1 MIFWPQWNQHE
12 NSVQNTNAGPGAIHF
27 PKPKSHR
34 TLQEVPWTYFME
46 HLPLER
52 LTIKDGKIY
61 ELYNGKLSNPF
72 MGVSQMQVAKKLAV
86 KERDQHQCE
95 FGFELSSPAD
105 PVWVQMF
112 MADLGKISVEF
123 QGDRMLLTCLPS
135 DLEQNYRQIKDS
147 MTKTNARYAKERQE
161 LVAKIAAKDEA
172 LNSARKTQEDRTTA
186 LKDQFDR
193 LKL

>member
-1 MIFWPQWNQHE
+1 MQ
-12 NSVQNTNAGPGAIHF
+12 
-27 PKPKSHR
+27 
-34 TLQEVPWTYFME
+34 

-72 MGVSQMQVAKKLAV
+72 MGVSQLQVAKKLAV
-86 KERDQHQCE
+86 KERDQRQCE

-105 PVWVQMF
+105 PVWIEMF
-112 MADLGKISVEF
+112 MEDLGEISVAF
-123 QGDRMLLTCLPS
+123 QGDRMLLTCLPA
-135 DLEQNYRQIKDS
+135 DLEQNYSKIKNS

-161 LVAKIAAKDEA
+161 LVAKIVAKDDA
-172 LNSARKTQEDRTTA
+172 LNSARKRQEDRSA
-186 LKDQFDR
+186 AVKSQFDS

>member
-1 MIFWPQWNQHE
+1 MQ
-12 NSVQNTNAGPGAIHF
+12 
-27 PKPKSHR
+27 
-34 TLQEVPWTYFME
+34 

-72 MGVSQMQVAKKLAV
+72 MSISQLQVAKKLAV

-105 PVWVQMF
+105 PVWIQMF
-112 MADLGKISVEF
+112 MEGVGKISVEF
-123 QGDRMLLTCLPS
+123 QGDRMLLTCLPG
-135 DLEQNYRQIKDS
+135 DLEHSYLQIKDS
-147 MTKTNARYAKERQE
+147 MSKTNVRYAKERQD

-172 LNSARKTQEDRTTA
+172 LDSARKQQEGRSA
-186 LKDQFDR
+186 AVKSQFDN

>member
-1 MIFWPQWNQHE
+1 MRTPFRIQTPGPALFTSQNQ
-12 NSVQNTNAGPGAIHF
+12 NRNAHF
-27 PKPKSHR
+27 SGCLAPII
-34 TLQEVPWTYFME
+34 ME

-72 MGVSQMQVAKKLAV
+72 MGVSQLQVAKKLAV

-112 MADLGKISVEF
+112 MEDLGKIPIEF
-123 QGDRMLLTCLPS
+123 QGDRMLLTCVPS

-161 LVAKIAAKDEA
+161 LVAKIVAKDDA
-172 LNSARKTQEDRTTA
+172 LNSARKRQEDRTTA

-193 LKL
+193 LEL

>member
-1 MIFWPQWNQHE
+1 M
-12 NSVQNTNAGPGAIHF
+12 
-27 PKPKSHR
+27 K
-34 TLQEVPWTYFME
+34 

-72 MGVSQMQVAKKLAV
+72 MSVSQLQVAKKLAV

-105 PVWVQMF
+105 PVWIEMF
-112 MADLGKISVEF
+112 MEDLGAISVAF
-123 QGDRMLLTCLPS
+123 QGDRMLLTCLPA
-135 DLEQNYRQIKDS
+135 DLEKTYSQIKDS
-147 MTKTNARYAKERQE
+147 MTKTNVQYAKERQE
-161 LVAKIAAKDEA
+161 LVAKIVAKDDA
-172 LNSARKTQEDRTTA
+172 LDSARKRQEDRTTA
-186 LKDQFDR
+186 VKDQFDR

>member
-1 MIFWPQWNQHE
+1 MQ
-12 NSVQNTNAGPGAIHF
+12 
-27 PKPKSHR
+27 
-34 TLQEVPWTYFME
+34 

-72 MGVSQMQVAKKLAV
+72 MGVSELHVSKKLAV

-105 PVWVQMF
+105 PVWIEMF
-112 MADLGKISVEF
+112 MENLGKISVAF

-135 DLEQNYRQIKDS
+135 DLEQTYLQIKDS
-147 MTKTNARYAKERQE
+147 MAKTNAQYAKERQE
-161 LVAKIAAKDEA
+161 LVAKIVAKDEA
-172 LNSARKTQEDRTTA
+172 LNSARKRQEDRTTA